1 MPTVRKSGAIPPF
14 PNMPSWCSQGSLY
27 LYCFLLL
34 LLFLMLR
41 RRYPSRTGQVNT
53 LLINSFSTHPN
64 QLIWSLLSAEWLWGL
79 VAHVVTESL
88 SLYLPLRWI
97 TTMSSWNT
105 LYQRLCFCPFAEWL
119 RWARETRCTSV
130 TTVSSWNTLYPGLCH
145 CICSHCASS
154 RNTPEVDLRVCIGS
168 HMPNS
173 KLRKATVSRNAM
185 QSTHIAKANAFF
197 LLVTASPIILLKDC
211 VKYCVFYL

>member
-1 MPTVRKSGAIPPF
+1 
-14 PNMPSWCSQGSLY
+14 MPSWCSQGSLY

-88 SLYLPLRWI
+88 SLYLPLRWM
-97 TTMSSWNT
+97 TTM
-105 LYQRLCFCPFAEWL
+105 R
-119 RWARETRCTSV
+119 
-130 TTVSSWNTLYPGLCH
+130 SWNTLYPGLCH